1 MATQVV
7 TLAGELGS
15 SSKRIRAGQVSGNKQ
30 LISKVLGH
38 CADGIRKI
46 RQLNFCGG
54 KTQTTSLRHG
64 SILLTK
70 QKVGDFI
77 HL

>member
-7 TLAGELGS
+7 ALAGDSGS

-38 CADGIRKI
+38 CADWIRKI

-54 KTQTTSLRHG
+54 KTPDNVL
-64 SILLTK
+64 K
-70 QKVGDFI
+70 PW
-77 HL
+77 